1 MADGQSTTPWRCEV
15 PSHTHIDNPWGPTC
29 RPDSL
34 LHPAAAR
41 AHRERAM
48 TRDETLSQFE
58 VQTDP
63 FTAAELATIADYRK
77 AINGIGGPGRGHP
90 AAGPHPLGPA

>member
-34 LHPAAAR
+34 LHPAAGPSTPRASDDAR
-41 AHRERAM
+41 RNPESIRGPDRPVHSSGARDHRRLPQGDQ
-48 TRDETLSQFE
+48 RH
-58 VQTDP
+58 
-63 FTAAELATIADYRK
+63 
-77 AINGIGGPGRGHP
+77 RGTW
-90 AAGPHPLGPA
+90 